1 MTKMMSEATSFRR
14 ADGSNRSVV
23 PSMKTKGGTLRLLD
37 IAAEK
42 VDPVFVPVVN
52 QDQSRT
58 TIGSANG

>member
-23 PSMKTKGGTLRLLD
+23 PSMKTKGGPLRLLD

-42 VDPVFVPVVN
+42 SIQFLCPW
-52 QDQSRT
+52 
-58 TIGSANG
+58 